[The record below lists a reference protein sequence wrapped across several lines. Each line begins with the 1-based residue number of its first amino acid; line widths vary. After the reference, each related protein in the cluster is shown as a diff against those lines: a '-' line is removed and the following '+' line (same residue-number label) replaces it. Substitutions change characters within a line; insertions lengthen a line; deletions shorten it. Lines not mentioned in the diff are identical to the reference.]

1 MMIKCHLFS
10 ADSLSQ
16 LHLATCDA
24 MFPHI
29 SLMNYTYLPSTPFTT
44 QPTIIMTTNPASKKT
59 LNLINNP
66 RVSLLVHD
74 WVTHR
79 PPTRAPDP
87 TREGSPPPQ
96 ATRSSLASLLLN
108 INTSALSSISATIN
122 GVARMVEPGS
132 EEEVWCKEKHLENNT
147 FGDQAREEQGF
158 FGSAPQAAAS
168 EGDTGASCFIEGEEV
183 RVVIVGVKEGRI
195 ADWKGGVKDWSIVPS
210 EEADQRGRHAM
221 VNGIS

>member
-1 MMIKCHLFS
+1 
-10 ADSLSQ
+10 
-16 LHLATCDA
+16 
-24 MFPHI
+24 
-29 SLMNYTYLPSTPFTT
+29 
-44 QPTIIMTTNPASKKT
+44 MTTNPSSKKT

-74 WVTHR
+74 WVSHR

-122 GVARMVEPGS
+122 GEARIVEHGS
-132 EEEVWCKEKHLENNT
+132 EEEKWCKEKHLENNT

-158 FGSAPQAAAS
+158 FGAPQSAGTS
-168 EGDTGASCFIEGEEV
+168 EGDGGTSCFIEGEEV
-183 RVVIVGVKEGRI
+183 RVVIVGVREGRI
-195 ADWKGGVKDWSIVPS
+195 ADWKGGVKDWAIVSP
-210 EEADQRGRHAM
+210 EEDGQRGRYGM
-221 VNGIS
+221 TNGF